1 MTAVKANR
9 DAVRPMPNSYILAK
23 VMFKRRVYGT
33 SWYFAQV
40 MEVHTTVPAE
50 KNLASKL

>member
-1 MTAVKANR
+1 MTAMRANR
-9 DAVRPMPNSYILAK
+9 EAVRALPNSYILAK
-23 VMFKRRVYGT
+23 VMFTRRVYGT
-33 SWYFAQV
+33 QWYFAQV